1 MRSFL
6 PESLRITPAGAG
18 KTPVS
23 VFLGFSLTDHPRRC
37 GENCRIIFTFN
48 LITGS
53 PPKVRGKLL
62 KALSWVAI
70 QRITPA
76 GAGKTLRV
84 RAPPPSRT
92 DHPRRCGEN
101 VITCISGAG
110 ISGSP
115 PQVRG
120 KQRRR
125 CGMSIAKRITPAG
138 AGKTSLLISFY
149 TIKADHPRR
158 CGENSINL
166 ASISGGKGSPPQV
179 RGKHDGSGTN
189 VYSSGITPAG
199 AGKTSLVGCDT
210 NF

>member
-53 PPKVRGKLL
+53 PPQVRGKLL

-138 AGKTSLLISFY
+138 AGKTCAQNRRLRAV
-149 TIKADHPRR
+149 KDHPRR
-158 CGENSINL
+158 CGENEPAYQFLHYQS
-166 ASISGGKGSPPQV
+166 GSPPQV
-179 RGKHDGSGTN
+179 RGKLNKSCIN
-189 VYSSGITPAG
+189 FWRQRITPAG
-199 AGKTSLVGCDT
+199 AGKT
-210 NF
+210 